1 AGVDC
6 SDHEVN
12 IKILLDGVVAA
23 GDMTVKQRDLL
34 LAEMTDDVAAL
45 VLRDNYDQ
53 TAALANAKAQAA
65 SMADVH
71 LRYMRKLEH
80 AGQLDRELERL
91 PSEEE
96 LELRMA
102 AGAGLTTPEF
112 AVLLAYTKIVVY
124 QDLLASDVPE
134 DPYLSQALPRY
145 FPAALRERFPE
156 QFERHPLRREIIAT

>member
-65 SMADVH
+65 GMADVH
-71 LRYMRKLEH
+71 ARYIQHLEQ
-80 AGQLDRELERL
+80 AGKLDRELERL
-91 PSEEE
+91 PSDEALEE
-96 LELRMA
+96 RMA
-102 AGAGLTTPEF
+102 AGVG
-112 AVLLAYTKIVVY
+112 
-124 QDLLASDVPE
+124 
-134 DPYLSQALPRY
+134 
-145 FPAALRERFPE
+145 
-156 QFERHPLRREIIAT
+156 

>member
-53 TAALANAKAQAA
+53 TATLANAKAQAA
-65 SMADVH
+65 GMADVH
-71 LRYMRKLEH
+71 LRYIRSLEQT
-80 AGQLDRELERL
+80 GQLDRGLEQL
-91 PSEEE
+91 PSDEEFE
-96 LELRMA
+96 ERMA
-102 AGAGLTTPEF
+102 AGKGLTTPEF
-112 AVLLAYTKIVVY
+112 
-124 QDLLASDVPE
+124 
-134 DPYLSQALPRY
+134 
-145 FPAALRERFPE
+145 
-156 QFERHPLRREIIAT
+156 